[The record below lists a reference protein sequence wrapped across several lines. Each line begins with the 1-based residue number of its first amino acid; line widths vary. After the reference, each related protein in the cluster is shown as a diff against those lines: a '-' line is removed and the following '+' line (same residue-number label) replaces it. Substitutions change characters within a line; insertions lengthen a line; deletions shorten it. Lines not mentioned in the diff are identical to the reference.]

1 MRLMLKG
8 VSSVLLE
15 VQGLTKHF
23 GGVAAVKDVGFKVDQ
38 GTIFALIGPN
48 GAGKTT
54 VFNLITG
61 MLQPDGGAIN
71 LLGKRLD
78 GLKPYQVAAAG
89 ITRTYQNLQLFSG
102 MTVLEN
108 VMTGAHLKGKTGFIK
123 SIFRTP
129 GINAEDKQITEQ
141 SMELLGEVGLDSF
154 ASLPAAALP
163 FGQQRLLEIA
173 RALAS
178 GPRLVLL
185 DEPAAGLNSTET
197 KTLAS
202 FLKKL
207 RKSGLTMILVEHDME
222 TVMEVADRITVLN
235 FGQGIAEGTPA
246 EVQADREVIRAY
258 LGEDELIA

>member
-1 MRLMLKG
+1 M
-8 VSSVLLE
+8 LLE
-15 VQGLTKHF
+15 VQGLTKYF
-23 GGVAAVKDVGFKVDQ
+23 GGVAAVKDVGFQVTE
-38 GTIFALIGPN
+38 GTIYALIGPN

-71 LLGKRLD
+71 FLAKRLD
-78 GLKPYQVAAAG
+78 GLKTYQVAAAG
-89 ITRTYQNLQLFSG
+89 ITRTFQNLQLFSG

-108 VMTGAHLKGKTGFIK
+108 VMTGAHLKGQTGFVK
-123 SIFRTP
+123 SMLRRP
-129 GINAEDKQITEQ
+129 GINAEDKKIIEH
-141 SMELLGEVGLDSF
+141 SMALLGEVGLDGS
-154 ASLPAAALP
+154 AGLPAAALP

-197 KTLAS
+197 KTLAG

-207 RKSGLTMILVEHDME
+207 KENGLTMILVEHDME

-246 EVQADREVIRAY
+246 EVQADPEVIRAY
-258 LGEDELIA
+258 LGEDEQIA